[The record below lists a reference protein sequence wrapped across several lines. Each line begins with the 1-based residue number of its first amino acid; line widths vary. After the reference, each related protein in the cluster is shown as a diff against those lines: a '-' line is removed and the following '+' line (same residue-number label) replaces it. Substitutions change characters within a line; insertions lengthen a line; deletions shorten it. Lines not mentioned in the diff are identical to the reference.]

1 MSSLASAV
9 AARAPVAPRVTSAPS
24 SSRSAIRAS
33 RGVRVGG
40 ARVRRTA
47 ARAAAEDD
55 AEAEDDSTRNS
66 ESGLFMR
73 RITPEEEE
81 AEVKYLAGMIKLWLD
96 DEWSLQEPH
105 AELGLQAARK
115 VTAMRLEGCE
125 EMGAII
131 MGVTQDLLTFDFSD
145 TFVNAFEVANK
156 CGEIL
161 MMREGFEVCCLNS
174 DDETRAA
181 RYEEMVARG
190 EA

>member
-24 SSRSAIRAS
+24 SSRSAIPAS
-33 RGVRVGG
+33 
-40 ARVRRTA
+40 
-47 ARAAAEDD
+47 RAAAEDD

-190 EA
+190 ETRAARYEEMVA

>member
-156 CGEIL
+156 CSEIL
-161 MMREGFEVCCLNS
+161 MMREGYEVCCINK
-174 DDETRAA
+174 DDMSRQA
-181 RYEEMVARG
+181 RYEEMVANG
-190 EA
+190 EV

>member
-1 MSSLASAV
+1 MLTRSIESGSANGKRLARAAAGPGLRREKSPADRETAFGERVIGAGFSPRREPLSQPPAAPPRVGFRPPSSLSASTWRSPRAFPPTPPPTMSSLASAV

-55 AEAEDDSTRNS
+55 AEAEDDGTRNS

-81 AEVKYLAGMIKLWLD
+81 AEADAWGRR
-96 DEWSLQEPH
+96 
-105 AELGLQAARK
+105 G
-115 VTAMRLEGCE
+115 RL
-125 EMGAII
+125 
-131 MGVTQDLLTFDFSD
+131 
-145 TFVNAFEVANK
+145 
-156 CGEIL
+156 
-161 MMREGFEVCCLNS
+161 
-174 DDETRAA
+174 
-181 RYEEMVARG
+181 
-190 EA
+190 